1 MYEQEH
7 LTNICL
13 DIYACF
19 KRLYLH
25 VLRHTFQTFGHLDMG
40 HGIEDDP
47 KMARCAKPFI

>member
-13 DIYACF
+13 DIYAWL

-25 VLRHTFQTFGHLDMG
+25 VLRHTFWTFGHSDIG
-40 HGIEDDP
+40 HWIEDDP
-47 KMARCAKPFI
+47 EMSRCAKPFI